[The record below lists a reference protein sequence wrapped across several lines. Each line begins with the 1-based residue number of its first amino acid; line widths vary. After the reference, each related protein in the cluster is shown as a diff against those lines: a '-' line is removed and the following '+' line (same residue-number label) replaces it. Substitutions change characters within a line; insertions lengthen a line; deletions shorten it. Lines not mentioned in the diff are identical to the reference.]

1 MTIVSGVEAVLTDI
15 EGTTSSIAFVHE
27 VLFPHARRHLA
38 DHVRQHEADL
48 GDLFDQIRGAEGQ
61 PDLSTDQIIT
71 VLLGWM
77 DEDRKATPLKELQGR
92 IWRQGYEA
100 GEIKGDIYP
109 DAVQALQ
116 RWHAAGLKLH
126 VYSSGSVE
134 AQKLIFGH
142 SVYGDLTPWFS
153 GFFDTN
159 IGGKLEAGSYTRIAV
174 AIGLMPR
181 SILFLSDNP
190 EEVAAAGRAGM
201 QTIRLMRDEPPEPGA
216 VASFADI
223 EIGGQAT

>member
-1 MTIVSGVEAVLTDI
+1 MRISDW
-15 EGTTSSIAFVHE
+15 SSDVCSS
-27 VLFPHARRHLA
+27 
-38 DHVRQHEADL
+38 DL
-48 GDLFDQIRGAEGQ
+48 
-61 PDLSTDQIIT
+61 
-71 VLLGWM
+71 
-77 DEDRKATPLKELQGR
+77 
-92 IWRQGYEA
+92 
-100 GEIKGDIYP
+100 
-109 DAVQALQ
+109 

-153 GFFDTN
+153 GFFDTD

-181 SILFLSDNP
+181 SILYLSDNP

-201 QTIRLMRDEPPEPGA
+201 QTIRLMRRSEEHTSELQTLMRISYA
-216 VASFADI
+216 VLC
-223 EIGGQAT
+223 